1 MSGQF
6 VWQNWIQFRIKFYY
20 NWNTCTVQSYNF
32 LPPPSPHLLSLPL
45 PHTRNTI
52 SVLKK
57 HIFRCGFLFSV
68 QDSSNPETLINMVVL
83 SQHLGKAPEVCIHVI
98 LCWIFMIMFEIT
110 RRDKCR
116 NFTFAF
122 TVHVKQMLRLFF
134 FSLSFYV
141 HLLGNNKIYFT
152 VKGWASK
159 SSFYKRPPGKGISLK
174 FFFVKFSSWSKNN
187 NRT

>member
-1 MSGQF
+1 MGSLFGKIRF
-6 VWQNWIQFRIKFYY
+6 SLELSFITIGIH
-20 NWNTCTVQSYNF
+20 VQSCNF
-32 LPPPSPHLLSLPL
+32 LPPPAPHLLSLPL

-98 LCWIFMIMFEIT
+98 LYWIFMIMFELT
-110 RRDKCR
+110 RGDKCR
-116 NFTFAF
+116 NLTFAF
-122 TVHVKQMLRLFF
+122 TVHVKQMLSLFF
-134 FSLSFYV
+134 FPFFYV
-141 HLLGNNKIYFT
+141 RLLGNNKIYFT

-159 SSFYKRPPGKGISLK
+159 SSFYKRPPAKVFHSRV
-174 FFFVKFSSWSKNN
+174 FFP
-187 NRT
+187 

>member
-1 MSGQF
+1 MFSRVGSLF
-6 VWQNWIQFRIKFYY
+6 GKIGFSLELSFI
-20 NWNTCTVQSYNF
+20 TIGIHVQSCNF
-32 LPPPSPHLLSLPL
+32 LPPLPPTSSLCRYL
-45 PHTRNTI
+45 TRNTI

-174 FFFVKFSSWSKNN
+174 FFLVKFSSWSKNN

>member
-1 MSGQF
+1 MFLWVGSLFGKIGF
-6 VWQNWIQFRIKFYY
+6 SLELSFITIGIH
-20 NWNTCTVQSYNF
+20 VQSCNF
-32 LPPPSPHLLSLPL
+32 LPPPAPHLLSLPL

-116 NFTFAF
+116 NFYFFIHSTCEANAEA
-122 TVHVKQMLRLFF
+122 FF
-134 FSLSFYV
+134 FLSLF
-141 HLLGNNKIYFT
+141 LC
-152 VKGWASK
+152 AS
-159 SSFYKRPPGKGISLK
+159 SR
-174 FFFVKFSSWSKNN
+174 
-187 NRT
+187 